1 MNEWVNEWI
10 NEMWAKSI
18 KLNIL
23 TLMEIHTC
31 DDGKFNNILFVY
43 EMLLFYTFP
52 FGRCLCKRS
61 FQEDEMKLYL
71 FVTKEGGLK
80 GNYF

>member
-1 MNEWVNEWI
+1 MNEWI
-10 NEMWAKSI
+10 SEMWAKSI

-52 FGRCLCKRS
+52 FGRCK
-61 FQEDEMKLYL
+61 KN
-71 FVTKEGGLK
+71 KENENLDNK
-80 GNYF
+80 DVCVKEVF

>member
-1 MNEWVNEWI
+1 MNEWI
-10 NEMWAKSI
+10 SEMWAKSI

-43 EMLLFYTFP
+43 EMLLFYMFP
-52 FGRCLCKRS
+52 FGRCKKNKEKKNLNNKDVCVKEVS
-61 FQEDEMKLYL
+61 KKMKW
-71 FVTKEGGLK
+71 
-80 GNYF
+80 NYICL